1 MLYLQR
7 YVHFIKEY
15 FVISGKKKAADG
27 LCPVAPMIRES
38 MDFPIIKP
46 EKIFEKNE
54 PFSRMVTLIYRC
66 TETGKE
72 NMT

>member
-1 MLYLQR
+1 MD
-7 YVHFIKEY
+7 YVPWRLTILLNCETIK
-15 FVISGKKKAADG
+15 I
-27 LCPVAPMIRES
+27 
-38 MDFPIIKP
+38 